1 MPEPTMAIRSR
12 PYAFLQVGKRWINM
26 SMVTD
31 IEDRGDALVVYLA
44 TDMARLTGRD
54 QPQAV
59 DVARRFPIED
69 PEEIEKVKRWL
80 KLNDEE

>member
-1 MPEPTMAIRSR
+1 MAMRARS
-12 PYAFLQVGKRWINM
+12 YAFLQVGKRWINM

-31 IEDRGDALVVYLA
+31 IEDRGDTLVFFLA

-59 DVARRFPIED
+59 DVARRFAIDD
-69 PEEIEKVKRWL
+69 PDEIVKVRRWL
-80 KLNDEE
+80 LLNDEE